1 MSLSTR
7 SIEINIKKLIDLN
20 WIGYKKKDKKAYI
33 RSFNTLMVNCEKKSY
48 MAAEFHF
55 KDLQSIRAFLT
66 AAVIGKLVQ
75 HQKRKLIGEN
85 GTEVRIKGRT
95 IQSAF
100 SPIVS
105 NLALSKILDIS
116 ISTAFLWKKDA
127 QRCGYINI
135 KKGLDFLG
143 IRKEE
148 IGHYRKYCSNRVR
161 VIKNRTYLQNSDMV
175 WSNLFL
181 KKRRKSKHIRGV
193 GKGRLNDS

>member
-1 MSLSTR
+1 
-7 SIEINIKKLIDLN
+7 
-20 WIGYKKKDKKAYI
+20 
-33 RSFNTLMVNCEKKSY
+33 MVNCEKKSY